1 LARSDP
7 PLVLELRASRGFAA
21 GLVVAV
27 AAAVGALLLADL
39 PVSMATVL
47 AMFALFVGVRAWRTR
62 ATLVGLRLRIA
73 EDDRVDWREGTGAE
87 GQGRLASHARVGPL
101 VALTVR
107 DAKGRRRFAIWRDML
122 DADAWRRL
130 NAALARRRG
139 ADSYRD

>member
-7 PLVLELRASRGFAA
+7 PLVLELRGSRGFAA

-27 AAAVGALLLADL
+27 AAAIGALLLADL
-39 PVSMATVL
+39 PVSMATAL
-47 AMFALFVGVRAWRTR
+47 AMFALFVGVRAWRTQ
-62 ATLVGLRLRIA
+62 AALAGLRLRIA
-73 EDDRVDWREGTGAE
+73 EDDHLDWREATGAE
-87 GQGRLASHARVGPL
+87 GQGRLASHAQVGPL
-101 VALTVR
+101 VALGVR
-107 DAKGRRRFAIWRDML
+107 GPAGRRRFAIWRDML

>member
-1 LARSDP
+1 MARSDP
-7 PLVLELRASRGFAA
+7 PLVLELRDSRGYRI
-21 GLVVAV
+21 GLALAV
-27 AAAVGALLLADL
+27 AAAVAAVVLADL
-39 PVSMATVL
+39 PVSIAAGL
-47 AMFALFVGVRAWRTR
+47 AVFALLAGVRAWKRQAR
-62 ATLVGLRLRIA
+62 LGGLRLRLA
-73 EDDRVDWREGTGAE
+73 EDDMLDWRDASGAE

-107 DAKGRRRFAIWRDML
+107 APDGRRRFAIWRDML